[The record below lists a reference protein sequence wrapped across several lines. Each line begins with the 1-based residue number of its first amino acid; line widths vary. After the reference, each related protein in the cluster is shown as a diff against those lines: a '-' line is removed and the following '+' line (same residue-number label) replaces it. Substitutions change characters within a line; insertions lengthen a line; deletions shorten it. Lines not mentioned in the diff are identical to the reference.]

1 MDIDK
6 IYDLIEKAEKSSFDK
21 IEIQIQDF
29 KLCLERNC
37 GNAGQVIREVHAVPQ
52 TQIIQECAAAPAKE
66 KETPSIKPDDVI
78 TAPISGVFYV
88 AKEPGAEPF
97 VKEGC
102 RIEKGE
108 TVCIIEAMKMM
119 NEISAP
125 KTGIIEKVLLKDA
138 QPVSV
143 NDALF
148 VYAKES

>member
-21 IEIQIQDF
+21 IEIQIQDL

-37 GNAGQVIREVHAVPQ
+37 AHAGQVIREIQAAPK
-52 TQIIQECAAAPAKE
+52 TQIIQESADTPE
-66 KETPSIKPDDVI
+66 EETPSINSDDVI

-97 VKEGC
+97 VKEG
-102 RIEKGE
+102 RRVEKGE

-125 KTGIIEKVLLKDA
+125 KSGIIKRVLLSDA

-148 VYAKES
+148 IYAKED